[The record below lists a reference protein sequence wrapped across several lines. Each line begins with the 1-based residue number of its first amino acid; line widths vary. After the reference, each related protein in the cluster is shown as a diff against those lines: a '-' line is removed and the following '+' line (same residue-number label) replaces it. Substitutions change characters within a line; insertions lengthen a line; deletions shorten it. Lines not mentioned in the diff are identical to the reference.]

1 MNRVLLGVFLVIIG
15 LNPTVADGQ
24 RVQTMD
30 APIDEFVLQN
40 PLPACGIRT
49 AVAHLA
55 KAAGIRIGFESTF
68 ECWGQV
74 VKFERAKS
82 QVFVG
87 LTARQIL
94 DRVVALTPPY
104 RWRDM
109 NGVAVVRSSAAWDD
123 AHNVLSLPSEP
134 FAALD
139 VSPNM
144 ALRLV
149 LRTSQPG
156 LDRVEDRP
164 SNETLPLERHLSVTF
179 SGGTLL
185 EALNAVIAAT
195 RGLGWQVMY
204 NGRSLKE
211 RDPRLSDSVGV
222 GLTTFAAADVTT
234 FENGESSFYAGGFS
248 FWMPRSLWRSGR

>member
-1 MNRVLLGVFLVIIG
+1 MNRVLLGVFLFIIG
-15 LNPTVADGQ
+15 LIPAAADGQ

-30 APIDEFVLQN
+30 VPIDEFVLPN

-55 KAAGIRIGFESTF
+55 KAGIRIGFESTF

-74 VKFERAKS
+74 VKFEHAKS
-82 QVFVG
+82 QVLVG
-87 LTARQIL
+87 LSARQVL
-94 DRVVALTPPY
+94 DRVIALAPTY

-109 NGVAVVRSSAAWDD
+109 DGVAVVRPSAAWDD
-123 AHNVLSLPSEP
+123 AHNVLSLRAEP

-139 VSPNM
+139 VSPNV
-144 ALRLV
+144 ALRLA

-156 LDRVEDRP
+156 LDRVEDRA
-164 SNETLPLERHLSVTF
+164 SNEILPLERHLSVTF

-185 EALNAVIAAT
+185 EALNGVIAAA

-211 RDPRLSDSVGV
+211 HDQRLSDRVGV
-222 GLTTFAAADVTT
+222 GLTTFAVADVTT
-234 FENGESSFYAGGFS
+234 FVNGESTFYAQGIS
-248 FWMPRSLWRSGR
+248 FWMPHSLLNSGR